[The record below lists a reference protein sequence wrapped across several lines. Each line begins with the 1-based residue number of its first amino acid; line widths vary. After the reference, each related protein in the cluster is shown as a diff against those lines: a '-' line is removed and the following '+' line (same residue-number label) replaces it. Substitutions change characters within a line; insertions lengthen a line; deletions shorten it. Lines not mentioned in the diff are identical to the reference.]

1 MEEACAAA
9 NHACT
14 LGDLKPHDYVA
25 LVGVYLRASRPDEAK
40 NVATE
45 YAETWPQNYRSHK
58 LLLRVLLNTRQSAA
72 AIDLLSRIR
81 TLPNRP
87 ESAFPEITLTKL
99 LIEQGRLA
107 EARHYYD
114 LAKSIDPDD
123 KELAALATL
132 VDQPVQSTAA

>member
-1 MEEACAAA
+1 
-9 NHACT
+9 
-14 LGDLKPHDYVA
+14 
-25 LVGVYLRASRPDEAK
+25 
-40 NVATE
+40 
-45 YAETWPQNYRSHK
+45 
-58 LLLRVLLNTRQSAA
+58 LNTRQSAA

-87 ESAFPEITLTKL
+87 ESAFPETTLTKL

-123 KELAALATL
+123 KKLAALATL
-132 VDQPVQSTAA
+132 VDQPVQSTAT

>member
-1 MEEACAAA
+1 VAAEDHAQHGDAAA
-9 NHACT
+9 E
-14 LGDLKPHDYVA
+14 DD
-25 LVGVYLRASRPDEAK
+25 RA
-40 NVATE
+40 
-45 YAETWPQNYRSHK
+45 
-58 LLLRVLLNTRQSAA
+58 
-72 AIDLLSRIR
+72 RIGSGAPR
-81 TLPNRP
+81 RRGEGGRRERP